1 MPSSVSY
8 LRGMTCGMTFS
19 RLACVLRRASVSLA
33 VALVALVAGVDPARA
48 QPPDDVAPL
57 AVQEV
62 ADGIFVFQGD
72 IALMTAENRGA
83 IANVGFVVGERAVAV
98 VDSGGSAQQGAALR
112 AAVRV
117 RTALPIRYVVNTHMH
132 PDHVFGNAAFT
143 ADDPVFIGHHKLGRA
158 LAARGSH
165 YLDANRR
172 DMGEAVLAGTEIRLP
187 DLGVDGRLVLDLGG
201 RLLVVESHRTA
212 HTDND
217 VTVFDPKT
225 GTAFLGDLLFSRH
238 VPALD
243 GSLRGWLA
251 LMTELEARP
260 YARVVPGHGPAV
272 MDWPAALA
280 PQQRYL
286 ERLAAAVRSDID
298 KGVSMV
304 DSIESVLPEER
315 DKWALFEWF
324 NARNATAAYKELE
337 WE

>member
-1 MPSSVSY
+1 MPSERSGHHDGVT
-8 LRGMTCGMTFS
+8 G
-19 RLACVLRRASVSLA
+19 RLVGCVVFALA
-33 VALVALVAGVDPARA
+33 LGAMPAHA
-48 QPPDDVAPL
+48 DQPVEDVPL
-57 AVQEV
+57 PVQEV

-72 IALMTAENRGA
+72 IALMTADNRGA
-83 IANVGFVVGERAVAV
+83 IANIGFVVGERAVAV
-98 VDSGGSAQQGAALR
+98 IDTGGSAHQGTALR
-112 AAVRV
+112 EAVRAQ
-117 RTALPIRYVVNTHMH
+117 TALPIRYVVNTHMH
-132 PDHVFGNAAFT
+132 PDHVFGNAAFA

-165 YLDANRR
+165 YLEANRR
-172 DMGEAVLAGTEIRLP
+172 EMGETVLAGTEIRPP

-201 RLLVVESHRTA
+201 RLLIVESHRTA

-217 VTVFDPKT
+217 VTVFDPRT

-251 LMTELEARP
+251 LMTELETRP
-260 YARVVPGHGPAV
+260 YDQVVPGHGPAT

-286 ERLAAAVRSDID
+286 ERLAAAVRADID